1 MIYTIRSNDMAAS
14 VDTLGAQLISLK
26 KDGFEYMWQGTPW
39 PKHAPVLF
47 PICGRLKDG
56 KYALR
61 GEEYN
66 MAIHGFAATSE
77 FKVVSHSED
86 KLVLSLSESAQTLAS
101 YPFRFTLV
109 AEYSLATDV
118 LEAKYTVKNNDSAIM
133 PYMFGWHPAFALWG
147 EEPISDFTLDFG
159 DTPAMT
165 HHLLTEA
172 KFVSGA
178 IESYPVEGGKMPIDE
193 AELYSQ
199 DTIIFSDTEGEV
211 TLTSRASKHAV
222 ALTYSDNLPYLAI
235 WKWPLTE
242 ARYICLE
249 PWSGIPGDGVTDEDM
264 DKKVTDKLAPGES
277 ATYAYCV
284 NCK

>member
-1 MIYTIRSNDMAAS
+1 MIYTIKNNDMEAS

-26 KDGFEYMWQGTPW
+26 KSGFEYMWQGTPW

-56 KYALR
+56 KYTLR
-61 GEEYN
+61 GKEYN
-66 MAIHGFAATSE
+66 MTIHGFASLSE
-77 FKVVSHSED
+77 FEVVSFGTD
-86 KLVLSLSESAQTLAS
+86 KLVLSLSESENTLSS

-109 AEYSLATDV
+109 AEYSITDGK
-118 LEAKYTVKNNDSAIM
+118 LEAKYTVRNNDSSVM

-159 DTPAMT
+159 NTTAMT

-211 TLTSRASKHAV
+211 TLTSKESEHKLC
-222 ALTYSDNLPYLAI
+222 LTYSENLPYLAI
-235 WKWPLTE
+235 WKWPLSE
-242 ARYICLE
+242 ARYVCLE
-249 PWSGIPGDGVTDEDM
+249 PWSGIPGNGVTDEDM
-264 DKKVTDKLAPGES
+264 DEKLTDKLAPGES
-277 ATYAYCV
+277 ATYTYCV